1 MKMFIIKEHISGK
14 IVLCYINMEGKNVMN
29 QMVPCWEYF
38 HCPKDICDTCSVYKI
53 SESQSTFVE
62 GWFLFDTLKG
72 GPGLHGPCYNCEMVK
87 RTYTNI
93 ADLFD
98 DVPSKDQRISTET
111 EPSSNEV

>member
-1 MKMFIIKEHISGK
+1 MSG
-14 IVLCYINMEGKNVMN
+14 LCVQLK
-29 QMVPCWEYF
+29 
-38 HCPKDICDTCSVYKI
+38 KTDTI
-53 SESQSTFVE
+53 PFG